1 MLRML
6 FGTVILIYYL
16 LRTLLTF
23 HHHQFPNWNRVKKR
37 FQLVGI
43 KLMVQPVMSF
53 TWQLPRT
60 ASTARLRR
68 WKATAKCHTQKPDWP
83 RERPTTSRLPL
94 TPLPTE
100 KRFTVV
106 SPLSKRWK
114 SNKHAQRPPA
124 DDLSAVLK
132 FPGIRKGEER
142 GLIDSSTISSD
153 SGTLRK

>member
-53 TWQLPRT
+53 TWRLPRMV
-60 ASTARLRR
+60 STAGLRR
-68 WKATAKCHTQKPDWP
+68 WKATAKCHTPKPDWP
-83 RERPTTSRLPL
+83 REKPTTSRLPL
-94 TPLPTE
+94 TPSQTG
-100 KRFTVV
+100 KCFTAA
-106 SPLSKRWK
+106 SHLSKRWK
-114 SNKHAQRPPA
+114 SNKYAQRPPA

-142 GLIDSSTISSD
+142 GLIGSTTISSGSD
-153 SGTLRK
+153 ILQK

>member
-53 TWQLPRT
+53 TWRLPRMV
-60 ASTARLRR
+60 STAGLRR
-68 WKATAKCHTQKPDWP
+68 WKATAVWLTPRQDWQ
-83 RERPTTSRLPL
+83 REEHTTSRLPL
-94 TPLPTE
+94 TPLQTG

-114 SNKHAQRPPA
+114 SNKYAQRPPA